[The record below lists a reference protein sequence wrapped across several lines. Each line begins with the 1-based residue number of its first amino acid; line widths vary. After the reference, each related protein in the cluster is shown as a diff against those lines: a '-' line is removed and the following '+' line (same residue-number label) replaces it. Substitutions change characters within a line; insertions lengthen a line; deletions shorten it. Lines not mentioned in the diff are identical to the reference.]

1 MKPTTYTDPEME
13 KERALG
19 YNDGLAGWHKG
30 RPGIKCMSAY
40 TTGYSEASEIR
51 DKTEADHK
59 ERAKRERLAKL
70 REARRTA

>member
-19 YNDGLAGWHKG
+19 YNDGLSGWNKG
-30 RPGIKCMSAY
+30 RPGLKWISAY
-40 TTGYSEASEIR
+40 TTGWSEGSEIR
-51 DKTEADHK
+51 DKTEADRK

-70 REARRTA
+70 QARRKA

>member
-1 MKPTTYTDPEME
+1 MTHYTDPAME
-13 KERALG
+13 KERELG

-40 TTGYSEASEIR
+40 TTGYSEGSEIR
-51 DKTEADHK
+51 DKTEHDRK

-70 REARRTA
+70 QARRAG